1 MLKQSRSMWSRAIVL
16 SPLILV
22 LLQLPDRIFGQAT
35 TMPTTQQAEASSGE
49 GVANARRPIR
59 VLRTPPSTA
68 GPGEG
73 TAASRGGKD
82 LPPPVLFAE
91 PESAGLT
98 ISPKPML
105 YFYIPKATKTS
116 ALVTLSDPE
125 ENTTLGRQ
133 KFPQG
138 FPKAGIYHV
147 QISELKQPLKP
158 EHVYLWTV
166 SIRAAEGDS
175 AHNAVSL
182 ALVRYQ
188 PNADLS
194 SKVAGLNPEERARVL
209 GENSIWYDAI
219 AALSE
224 AIDANPSDKFLRAE
238 RTRLLTE
245 RQKADAASFE
255 QTP

>member
-1 MLKQSRSMWSRAIVL
+1 MLKKSRSMWSCAIVIL
-16 SPLILV
+16 PFILV
-22 LLQLPDRIFGQAT
+22 PHYASAQ
-35 TMPTTQQAEASSGE
+35 PTTAPSTQQTETAPGD
-49 GVANARRPIR
+49 GVASARRPIR

-91 PESAGLT
+91 PESAGIT
-98 ISPKPML
+98 ISPNPVL
-105 YFYIPKATKTS
+105 YFYVPKATKSS

-133 KFPQG
+133 KFPDG
-138 FPKAGIYHV
+138 FPKAGIYRV
-147 QISELKQPLKP
+147 QISDLKQPLKP
-158 EHVYLWTV
+158 EHVYTWTV
-166 SIRAAEGDS
+166 SIRAPEGDN

-188 PNADLS
+188 PNAELS
-194 SKVAGLNPEERARVL
+194 AKLSGMGPEERARVL

-224 AIDANPSDKFLRAE
+224 AIDANPSDQFLRAE
-238 RTRLLTE
+238 RTRLLSE
-245 RQKADAASFE
+245 RQKANAASFE
-255 QTP
+255 QAK